1 MKFQISFDAL
11 TIEENLDLAHKV
23 AQFADVLEIGTLPI
37 LKKGVKVVEEFRTAF
52 PNHIIF
58 ADTKI
63 VDRGRDAAGMFV
75 QAGADWVS
83 VMGGTSNEVIHGVC
97 TKAHDLGKQVM
108 LDILDVTS
116 PGQAALEA
124 KRLGVDAIMF
134 HQRFDKG
141 ESISFLEEWTMV
153 RGNTDLPVFVS
164 TKIDRSTIDQ
174 IVALRPDGIIV
185 GKAIAESADPIAE
198 AQFFYNKCKS

>member
-11 TIEENLDLAHKV
+11 TIEENLELAHKV
-23 AQFADVLEIGTLPI
+23 AHFADILEIGTLPI
-37 LKKGVKVVEEFRTAF
+37 LKKGVKIVEEFRTAF
-52 PNHIIF
+52 PKHIIF

-63 VDRGRDAAGMFV
+63 VDRGRDAADMFV
-75 QAGADWVS
+75 QAGADWIS

-97 TKAHDLGKQVM
+97 AKAHDLRKQVM

-134 HQRFDKG
+134 HQPFDKG
-141 ESISFLEEWTMV
+141 ESLSFLEEWTMV
-153 RGNTDLPVFVS
+153 RGNTDLPIFVS
-164 TKIDRSTIDQ
+164 AKISRATIDQ
-174 IVALRPDGIIV
+174 IITLRPDGIIV
-185 GKAIAESADPIAE
+185 GKAISESTDPLAE
-198 AQFFYNKCKS
+198 AQFFYNKCRG